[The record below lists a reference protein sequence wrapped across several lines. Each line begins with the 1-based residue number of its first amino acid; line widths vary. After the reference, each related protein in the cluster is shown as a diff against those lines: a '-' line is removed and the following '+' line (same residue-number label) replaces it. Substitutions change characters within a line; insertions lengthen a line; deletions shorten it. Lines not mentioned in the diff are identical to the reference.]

1 MNKIEILRKSK
12 FKLANSSLNSNSL

>member
-1 MNKIEILRKSK
+1 MNKIEILRKWK